1 MNKAA
6 EPVRYS
12 VRQLADQLGLDWLG
26 QGDKIIDGVTALTP
40 GRASCLGFVESPA
53 HRDQA
58 QASQAGALIVPP
70 ELTDLP
76 TPALLISEQPRLYFA
91 RASALFAASTHQ
103 AGIASSAV
111 IADNAHI
118 AETVSIGPHVLIEAQ
133 ARIGERTQI
142 GAGCV
147 IQAGAVI
154 GQDCIVGPNTVI
166 YAGTVMGDR
175 VRVGA
180 GAVLGERGF
189 GLVAGPVGMELMPQ
203 LGGVL
208 IEDDVEIGANTTV
221 DRGTIAD
228 TRVCTGVKLDN
239 QVHIAHNCYVGSHTV
254 IAGCTGIAG
263 STHIGAHCMIG
274 GGVGIGDHVTI
285 ADEVVITAASQV
297 PIDIDTKGV
306 YSSTFR
312 AMPAQSWRKRL
323 ALFRV
328 LDRTEARLR
337 RLERRLGLKE

>member
-1 MNKAA
+1 MNEAA
-6 EPVRYS
+6 GPAHYS
-12 VRQLADQLGLDWLG
+12 VRQLADQLGLDWVG

-40 GRASCLGFVESPA
+40 GQESRLGFVDS
-53 HRDQA
+53 QA
-58 QASQAGALIVPP
+58 QRAQAQTSRAGALIVPAS
-70 ELTDLP
+70 LTDLP
-76 TPALLISEQPRLYFA
+76 VPALLISDKPRLHFA
-91 RASALFAASTHQ
+91 RASALFAAPAQQ
-103 AGIASSAV
+103 AGIAPTAV
-111 IADNAHI
+111 MADNARI
-118 AETVSIGPHVLIEAQ
+118 ADAVSIGQHCLIEDQ
-133 ARIGERTQI
+133 VRIGERSRI
-142 GAGCV
+142 GPGCV
-147 IQAGAVI
+147 LQAGAVI

-166 YAGTVMGDR
+166 CAGTVIGDR

-189 GLVAGPVGMELMPQ
+189 GLVPGPEGMELMPQ

-239 QVHIAHNCYVGSHTV
+239 QVHIAHNCYVGPHTV

-263 STHIGAHCMIG
+263 STHIGARCMIG

-297 PIDIDTKGV
+297 PVDIDAKGV

-337 RLERRLGLKE
+337 RLERKMGLK